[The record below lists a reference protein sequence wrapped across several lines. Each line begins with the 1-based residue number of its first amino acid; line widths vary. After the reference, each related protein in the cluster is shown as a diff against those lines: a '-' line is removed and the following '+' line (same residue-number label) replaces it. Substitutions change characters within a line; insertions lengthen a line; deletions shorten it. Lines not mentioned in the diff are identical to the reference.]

1 MSHHSNRDQKGSKSR
16 QKDSKSNRDLD
27 VSDLISFRYE
37 RPTAVQST
45 PHRGGRKSY
54 PRNSAHH
61 VSKAQF
67 VQAK

>member
-1 MSHHSNRDQKGSKSR
+1 MSRHSSQNQKGVKNR
-16 QKDSKSNRDLD
+16 YKDSRSNKDLD
-27 VSDLISFRYE
+27 VADLISFRYE

-45 PHRGGRKSY
+45 PHRSGRKTY
-54 PRNSAHH
+54 PRNNSHH